1 MPRILLA
8 EDNPMNQKLAVRL
21 LEKLGYM
28 TEVVGNGQE
37 AVDAVMAGGVDIV
50 LMDVQMPEL
59 DGLEATRRIRAQAPT
74 PRPWIVAMT
83 ANAMDGD
90 REACLA
96 AGMDGYISQADPTR
110 GAGGGTRRGLRGYD
124 RSPDVTAVGNDL
136 AAAQARI
143 AELEAAT
150 AALGQQQRVQAALY
164 RIAETANAAR
174 DLHDFY
180 ASIHEIV
187 SGLTYGENFYIALYD
202 REREMVS
209 FPYFVDSVDK
219 ETPDPDL
226 WESFGSGWARGLTA
240 FVLRT
245 GLPQHVPDD
254 RFQRLVAEGE
264 VEEVGA
270 DGEDWLGVPH
280 PIR

>member
-1 MPRILLA
+1 MSRARAVDSSGASHCRGCRPEAEVAAVPVVPARAASGPHEGYVPRILLA

-21 LEKLGYM
+21 LKLGYP

-37 AVDAVMAGGVDIV
+37 AVDAVRAGGFDIV

-83 ANAMDGD
+83 ANAMEGD

-96 AGMDGYISQADPTR
+96 AGMDGYISKPIRPEALAEALSAATEGR
-110 GAGGGTRRGLRGYD
+110 D
-124 RSPDVTAVGNDL
+124 RSPDVSAVGNDL
-136 AAAQARI
+136 AAARARI

-150 AALGQQQRVQAALY
+150 AALEQQQRVQAALY

-174 DLHDFY
+174 DLQEFY

-187 SGLTYGENFYIALYD
+187 A
-202 REREMVS
+202 
-209 FPYFVDSVDK
+209 
-219 ETPDPDL
+219 
-226 WESFGSGWARGLTA
+226 GSCTARTSSSPCSMTSAG
-240 FVLRT
+240 
-245 GLPQHVPDD
+245 
-254 RFQRLVAEGE
+254 
-264 VEEVGA
+264 
-270 DGEDWLGVPH
+270 
-280 PIR
+280 